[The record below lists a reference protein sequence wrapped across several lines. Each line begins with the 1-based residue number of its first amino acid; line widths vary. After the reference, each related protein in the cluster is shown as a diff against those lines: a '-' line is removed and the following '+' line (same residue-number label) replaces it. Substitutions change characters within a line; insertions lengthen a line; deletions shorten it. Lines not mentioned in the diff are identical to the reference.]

1 MPKCLKMFSKIFSTT
16 ASTTASTT
24 SQEPQHNIIWWYQ
37 LSYISVKEHI
47 FRGMSVE
54 ENGLHSSRVI
64 ILLDLDCFYAQC
76 ESVRLSLAPS
86 LPLCLLQWNSALAVN
101 YAARERFGLKRGANF
116 EEIREKSNGQ
126 CVALHLPVVSTAEI
140 QEKESEEDG
149 SIEIAYEREFNLPAD
164 HKRKIFLKEKN
175 KMRHS
180 GEGKA
185 SLDRYRLASARIF
198 QIMLEALETHVGKNN
213 FVLEKASIDELYLDV
228 TMHCFKEDN
237 VPAWRVDGS
246 DGKELAGKALNET
259 VICSKDKIHHLG
271 MSDAGDLEQRALWR
285 GCIISCGLRQTVF
298 ERLGFT
304 LSAGVS
310 TSKLVA
316 KLGQAVVFP
325 TAIPH
330 VSLYIMKTVRNI
342 FRKC

>member
-1 MPKCLKMFSKIFSTT
+1 
-16 ASTTASTT
+16 
-24 SQEPQHNIIWWYQ
+24 
-37 LSYISVKEHI
+37 
-47 FRGMSVE
+47 MSVE
-54 ENGLHSSRVI
+54 EYRLPSSRVI

-86 LPLCLLQWNSALAVN
+86 VPLCLLQWNSALAVN
-101 YAARERFGLKRGANF
+101 YVARERFGLKRGAKF

-140 QEKESEEDG
+140 QEKVENEEDG
-149 SIEIAYEREFNLPAD
+149 SIEIAYEREFNLPTD
-164 HKRKIFLKEKN
+164 QKRKIFLKEKN

-180 GEGKA
+180 DEGKA

-198 QIMLEALETHVGKNN
+198 QIMLEALETNVGKSN

-228 TMHCFKEDN
+228 TKHCYKEDT

-246 DGKELAGKALNET
+246 DGKELAGKALAET

-271 MSDAGDLEQRALWR
+271 MSDAGDVEQRALWR
-285 GCIISCGLRQTVF
+285 GCIIACGLRQTVF
-298 ERLGFT
+298 DRLGFT

-316 KLGQAVVFP
+316 KLGASLGKPNGQAVVFP
-325 TAIPH
+325 IAIPH
-330 VSLYIMKTVRNI
+330 VSLYVMKTVRNI
-342 FRKC
+342 SRMC